1 MYCYHCGYEIHEKEV
16 EAKSSTIEKNTALF
30 KEGTGVAYVCPRCG
44 HLIHHGEEEVDIKSL
59 SRASHAEIQ
68 RGRNRFASGMGA
80 VCLGAIGLALALLF
94 LRLSFKPGQQNQL
107 ITNCPEFIVSMVL
120 FPTSTAALI
129 YGVLAAILG
138 SFRVRKYEL
147 LLRDIHNETF
157 VQ

>member
-1 MYCYHCGYEIHEKEV
+1 MYCYHCGYEIHEKAI
-16 EAKSSTIEKNTALF
+16 EAKSSTAEKEASSF
-30 KEGTGVAYVCPRCG
+30 KEGTSISYVCPRCG

-68 RGRNRFASGMGA
+68 RGHNIFASGMGA
-80 VCLGAIGLALALLF
+80 ICLGAIGLILALLF

-120 FPTSTAALI
+120 FPVSVSALV
-129 YGVLAAILG
+129 YGIVA
-138 SFRVRKYEL
+138 SFRGEARIHKYER

-157 VQ
+157 YQ